1 MKGSL
6 VIAEREL
13 PAILRSRQTVWILLA
28 VASIFAATVLLKWPE
43 SGVASLSGDQA
54 KATFRSLALSMLAA
68 VVLIIPAFPATGI
81 VVEVRRRTMELLL
94 NSPLRRFEIFTGK
107 AIALLGFVLILLT
120 VTLPAMACCYA
131 MGGISF
137 TNDVLVLYGFIVI
150 VCLQLI
156 VLGVLVGTFAGSPE
170 SALRCAYGCTFA
182 LVVVTLIPWQFLQ
195 GFEGWMGNY
204 AGLLRKLSP
213 ITALLELL
221 NDSGLETVGL
231 STQENLFAAY
241 LWSAAIFVVVG
252 SIVCISRL
260 NYSLLDRSRSQGV
273 ITDDRTAAARSVR
286 RVFFLI
292 DPQRRKAGIPGF
304 LNPVLAKEFRSRQ
317 FGRLHWLL
325 RLIAGCAVMSLLLT
339 LATTM
344 GTVDWGVERIGGIII
359 VAQVA
364 LIVVLTP
371 GMAGG
376 MIAGEMESGGWNLLR
391 VTPLSASK
399 ILRGKLMSVMLTLML
414 VLCASLPG
422 YAIMMAI
429 KPDLQQ
435 QVIQVLVCLVLS
447 AVLSLLLSATVSSF
461 FKTTAAATT
470 VSYGLLITLFAGT
483 LIVWANMNA
492 PFGHYFVEQV
502 LSLNPMAGALNAI
515 RAEGF
520 ESFNLV
526 PRTWWIS
533 GSACVVLLVVLQL
546 RIRHLC
552 QPD

>member
-1 MKGSL
+1 
-6 VIAEREL
+6 
-13 PAILRSRQTVWILLA
+13 
-28 VASIFAATVLLKWPE
+28 
-43 SGVASLSGDQA
+43 
-54 KATFRSLALSMLAA
+54 
-68 VVLIIPAFPATGI
+68 
-81 VVEVRRRTMELLL
+81 
-94 NSPLRRFEIFTGK
+94 
-107 AIALLGFVLILLT
+107 
-120 VTLPAMACCYA
+120 
-131 MGGISF
+131 
-137 TNDVLVLYGFIVI
+137 
-150 VCLQLI
+150 
-156 VLGVLVGTFAGSPE
+156 
-170 SALRCAYGCTFA
+170 
-182 LVVVTLIPWQFLQ
+182 
-195 GFEGWMGNY
+195 
-204 AGLLRKLSP
+204 
-213 ITALLELL
+213 
-221 NDSGLETVGL
+221 
-231 STQENLFAAY
+231 
-241 LWSAAIFVVVG
+241 
-252 SIVCISRL
+252 
-260 NYSLLDRSRSQGV
+260 
-273 ITDDRTAAARSVR
+273 
-286 RVFFLI
+286 
-292 DPQRRKAGIPGF
+292 
-304 LNPVLAKEFRSRQ
+304 VLAKEFRSRQ

-435 QVIQVLVCLVLS
+435 QVIQVLVRLVLS

-533 GSACVVLLVVLQL
+533 GSACVVLLVVLKINDSIYQKMF
-546 RIRHLC
+546 
-552 QPD
+552 

>member
-120 VTLPAMACCYA
+120 VTLPAMASCYA

-170 SALRCAYGCTFA
+170 SALRWAYGCTFA

-273 ITDDRTAAARSVR
+273 IPTIAR
-286 RVFFLI
+286 
-292 DPQRRKAGIPGF
+292 
-304 LNPVLAKEFRSRQ
+304 
-317 FGRLHWLL
+317 RL
-325 RLIAGCAVMSLLLT
+325 
-339 LATTM
+339 
-344 GTVDWGVERIGGIII
+344 
-359 VAQVA
+359 
-364 LIVVLTP
+364 
-371 GMAGG
+371 
-376 MIAGEMESGGWNLLR
+376 
-391 VTPLSASK
+391 
-399 ILRGKLMSVMLTLML
+399 L
-414 VLCASLPG
+414 VL
-422 YAIMMAI
+422 
-429 KPDLQQ
+429 
-435 QVIQVLVCLVLS
+435 
-447 AVLSLLLSATVSSF
+447 
-461 FKTTAAATT
+461 
-470 VSYGLLITLFAGT
+470 
-483 LIVWANMNA
+483 
-492 PFGHYFVEQV
+492 FVEY
-502 LSLNPMAGALNAI
+502 
-515 RAEGF
+515 
-520 ESFNLV
+520 SF
-526 PRTWWIS
+526 
-533 GSACVVLLVVLQL
+533 
-546 RIRHLC
+546 
-552 QPD
+552 

>member
-1 MKGSL
+1 M
-6 VIAEREL
+6 
-13 PAILRSRQTVWILLA
+13 
-28 VASIFAATVLLKWPE
+28 
-43 SGVASLSGDQA
+43 
-54 KATFRSLALSMLAA
+54 
-68 VVLIIPAFPATGI
+68 
-81 VVEVRRRTMELLL
+81 
-94 NSPLRRFEIFTGK
+94 
-107 AIALLGFVLILLT
+107 
-120 VTLPAMACCYA
+120 
-131 MGGISF
+131 
-137 TNDVLVLYGFIVI
+137 
-150 VCLQLI
+150 
-156 VLGVLVGTFAGSPE
+156 
-170 SALRCAYGCTFA
+170 
-182 LVVVTLIPWQFLQ
+182 
-195 GFEGWMGNY
+195 
-204 AGLLRKLSP
+204 
-213 ITALLELL
+213 
-221 NDSGLETVGL
+221 ETVGL